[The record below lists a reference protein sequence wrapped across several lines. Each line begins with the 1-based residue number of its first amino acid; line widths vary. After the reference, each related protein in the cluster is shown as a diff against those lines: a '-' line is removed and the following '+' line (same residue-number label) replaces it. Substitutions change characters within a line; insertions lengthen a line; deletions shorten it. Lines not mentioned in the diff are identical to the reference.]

1 MARSRAAA
9 AEATAKAQAN
19 AQRVAD
25 MNAERTSTELTRTAA
40 IQYLQ
45 THGIYSGHSRD
56 SVEQLRQ
63 LVAEHKA
70 GPKAPAMTDPLT
82 DAEKAQLAKLDAEA
96 AGPELLPD
104 GPERVA
110 AAKAEHK
117 VLQAWIKDGEQP
129 PRPATPNLDAMNAD
143 YAAGKTAADRR
154 REAKGTKAKGGTRQR
169 VELGTLPTGA
179 KEGTCR
185 TCQQVLPATRF
196 PKAVVDGKRQPDQR
210 ADECRSCRDARRHGT
225 TEAPQAAASAA

>member
-63 LVAEHKA
+63 LVAEHRA
-70 GPKAPAMTDPLT
+70 GTSTPAP
-82 DAEKAQLAKLDAEA
+82 EA
-96 AGPELLPD
+96 PAGPELLPD

-117 VLQAWIKDGEQP
+117 LLQAWIKDGEQP

-154 REAKGTKAKGGTRQR
+154 REAKGTKAKGSRQR
-169 VELGTLPTGA
+169 VEVGTLPKGA
-179 KEGTCR
+179 TEGTCR
-185 TCQQVLPATRF
+185 SCQQVLPATRF

-210 ADECRSCRDARRHGT
+210 ADECRSCRDARRHGS
-225 TEAPQAAASAA
+225 TEAATPAASAA

>member
-63 LVAEHKA
+63 LVAEHRA
-70 GPKAPAMTDPLT
+70 GTTSPAPAP
-82 DAEKAQLAKLDAEA
+82 EA
-96 AGPELLPD
+96 DAGPELLPD

-117 VLQAWIKDGEQP
+117 LLQAWIKDGEQP
-129 PRPATPNLDAMNAD
+129 PKPATPNLDAMNAD

-169 VELGTLPTGA
+169 VEVGTLPEGA
-179 KEGTCR
+179 TEGTCR
-185 TCQQVLPATRF
+185 ACSQVLPASRF

-210 ADECRSCRDARRHGT
+210 ADECRGCRDTRRHGT
-225 TEAPQAAASAA
+225 TAAATAA

>member
-63 LVAEHKA
+63 LVAEHRA
-70 GPKAPAMTDPLT
+70 GTTSAPTPE
-82 DAEKAQLAKLDAEA
+82 AE

>member
-25 MNAERTSTELTRTAA
+25 MNAERSTPLPAQQMTREAC

-45 THGIYSGHSRD
+45 AHGAYSGHSRD
-56 SVEQLRQ
+56 SVAQLRDA
-63 LVAEHKA
+63 VRAVKYADE
-70 GPKAPAMTDPLT
+70 APAEATD
-82 DAEKAQLAKLDAEA
+82 

-129 PRPATPNLDAMNAD
+129 PKPATPNLDAMNAD

-154 REAKGTKAKGGTRQR
+154 REAKGTKAAGTRQR
-169 VELGTLPTGA
+169 VELGTLPKGA
-179 KEGTCR
+179 TEGTCR
-185 TCQQVLPATRF
+185 ACSQVLPASRF
-196 PKAVVDGKRQPDQR
+196 PKAVVDGKRQPDLR
-210 ADECRSCRDARRHGT
+210 ADECRSCRDARRHGAP
-225 TEAPQAAASAA
+225 EAAAPAASAA